1 MTGRPTALLWCEPCP
16 GHPDRKG
23 RRSIVCEIDVEI
35 LAEEVLRPDVEDRVV
50 SEWHHR
56 GLPGNPLVVHVG
68 PTLSLGRR
76 RLVALTELL

>member
-1 MTGRPTALLWCEPCP
+1 MTGRPTTLLWCEPCP
-16 GHPDRKG
+16 GHEDRKG
-23 RRSIVCEIDVEI
+23 RRSIACEVEVEL
-35 LAEEVLRPDVEDRVV
+35 LAEASMRPLLEDRLTA
-50 SEWHHR
+50 EWQCR